1 MKNRPLGG
9 VLLIAG
15 TSIGAGMLAMPLACA
30 GIGFTT
36 TTLLLVALWCLTTY
50 SALLLLEVQQYA
62 DPATGLTTLAAR
74 YLGRRGYWIT
84 QTALLWLLYSLTA
97 AYLTA
102 GGKQLAAQLSQ
113 ALSWRLAP
121 QQGTLLLTLV
131 TACLVSCGARLVD
144 TSNRLLFSLKMVV
157 LLLMLLLIAPC
168 VQSSHLLATPQH
180 PQALL
185 AAIPVLFTAF
195 GFHATLPSVLH
206 YLEGTVRQWRYVV
219 LAGSTI
225 PLLAYLAWQW
235 AIQGLLEQQYF
246 LAVLADLPD
255 LPGLMQ
261 ALQNSEVPSH
271 IGSTVRLFAA
281 LALSTSL
288 LGVTLGLFDH
298 WLEQFQSSTSRYSHL
313 QAGLCTFLPPLAFA
327 LVYPQG
333 FMLALGYAA
342 MALALLAL
350 LLPAAL
356 VWKIR
361 QQAGPAP
368 YRVVGGRWALFLVLL
383 CGIVIILLQLAIRTG
398 CLPTMIHKQGHH

>member
-9 VLLIAG
+9 ILLIAG
-15 TSIGAGMLAMPLACA
+15 TTIGAGMLAMPLVCA
-30 GIGFTT
+30 ALGFPMTVA
-36 TTLLLVALWCLTTY
+36 LLVALWCLTTY
-50 SALLLLEVQQYA
+50 SALLLVEVQQYA
-62 DPATGLTTLAAR
+62 EPDTGLTTLATR
-74 YLGRRGYWIT
+74 YLGRSGYWIT

-102 GGKQLAAQLSQ
+102 GGDQLAAQLSR
-113 ALSWRLAP
+113 ALAWPVTS

-131 TACLVSCGARLVD
+131 TACLVSSGSRLVD

-157 LLLMLLLIAPC
+157 LLLMLLLIAPR
-168 VQSSHLLATPQH
+168 VDSSHLLAMPQQ
-180 PQALL
+180 PQAIL

-206 YLEGTVRQWRYVV
+206 YLGGTVRQWRVVV

-225 PLLAYLAWQW
+225 PLLCYLAWQW
-235 AIQGLLEQQYF
+235 AIQGLLNQQYL
-246 LAVLADLPD
+246 LAVLADLPG

-261 ALQNSEVPSH
+261 ALQNSRVPSH
-271 IGSTVRLFAA
+271 IESAVRLFAA

-298 WLEQFQSSTSRYSHL
+298 WLERFQSSTGHYGRL
-313 QAGLCTFLPPLAFA
+313 QAGLCTFLPPATFA

-350 LLPAAL
+350 ILPAAL
-356 VWKIR
+356 VWQIR
-361 QQAGPAP
+361 QQMPLAP
-368 YRVVGGRWALFLVLL
+368 YRVSGGRLALFLVLL
-383 CGIVIILLQLAIRTG
+383 CGMVLILLQLAIRAG
-398 CLPTMIHKQGHH
+398 CCPALAS

>member
-9 VLLIAG
+9 ILLIAG
-15 TSIGAGMLAMPLACA
+15 TTIGAGMLAMPLVCA
-30 GIGFTT
+30 ALGFPMTVA
-36 TTLLLVALWCLTTY
+36 LLVALWCLTTY
-50 SALLLLEVQQYA
+50 SALLLVEVQQYA
-62 DPATGLTTLAAR
+62 EPDTGLTTLATR
-74 YLGRRGYWIT
+74 YLGRSGYWIT
-84 QTALLWLLYSLTA
+84 NIALLWLLYSLTA

-102 GGKQLAAQLSQ
+102 GGEQLAAQLSQ
-113 ALSWRLAP
+113 GLAWTFSP

-131 TACLVSCGARLVD
+131 TACLVSYGSRLVD

-157 LLLMLLLIAPC
+157 LLLMLLLIAPR
-168 VQSSHLLATPQH
+168 VQSSHLLATPQN

-185 AAIPVLFTAF
+185 TAIPVLLTAF

-206 YLEGTVRQWRYVV
+206 HLGGNVRQWRYVV
-219 LAGSTI
+219 LAGSAI
-225 PLLAYLAWQW
+225 PLLGYLAWQW
-235 AIQGLLEQQYF
+235 AIQGLLDQPYF
-246 LAVLADLPD
+246 LTVLADLPD
-255 LPGLMQ
+255 LSGLMQ
-261 ALQNSEVPSH
+261 ALQNSGVPSR
-271 IGSTVRLFAA
+271 IDGAVRLFAA

-298 WLEQFQSSTSRYSHL
+298 WCEPFQSSNSRYSRL
-313 QAGLCTFLPPLAFA
+313 QAGLCTFLPPLGFA

-356 VWKIR
+356 VWQIR
-361 QQAGPAP
+361 QQARPAP

-383 CGIVIILLQLAIRTG
+383 CGIVIILLQLAIRAD
-398 CLPTMIHKQGHH
+398 CLPAIAS